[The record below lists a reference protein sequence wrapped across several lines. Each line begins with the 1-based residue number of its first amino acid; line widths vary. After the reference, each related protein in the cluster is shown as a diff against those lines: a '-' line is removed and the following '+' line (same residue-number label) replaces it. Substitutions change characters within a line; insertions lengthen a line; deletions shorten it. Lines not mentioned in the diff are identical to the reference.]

1 MRGIKSKRNF
11 IIGTITTIL
20 AIVSLGTWL
29 FVKNGERFLVA
40 SVILEVFAVVN
51 YMFAFA
57 NKGVL
62 EELEG
67 NADERDYFNVLKSSH
82 MVLKILN
89 YVLCTGCFVSI
100 IIYAAIRST
109 ICIAVAFTFCA
120 VLVMLFVIMLCTNMY
135 YEKHN

>member
-57 NKGVL
+57 
-62 EELEG
+62 
-67 NADERDYFNVLKSSH
+67 Y
-82 MVLKILN
+82 
-89 YVLCTGCFVSI
+89 
-100 IIYAAIRST
+100 
-109 ICIAVAFTFCA
+109 
-120 VLVMLFVIMLCTNMY
+120 
-135 YEKHN
+135 

>member
-1 MRGIKSKRNF
+1 M
-11 IIGTITTIL
+11 
-20 AIVSLGTWL
+20 SLGTWL